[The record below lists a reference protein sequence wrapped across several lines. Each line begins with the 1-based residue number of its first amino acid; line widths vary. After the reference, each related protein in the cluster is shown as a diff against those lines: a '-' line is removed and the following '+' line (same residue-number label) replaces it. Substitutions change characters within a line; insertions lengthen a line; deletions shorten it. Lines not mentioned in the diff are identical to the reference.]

1 MVKNILKQ
9 YETELFTF
17 LIVFAFIL
25 SHNNVAA
32 SVFILL
38 IYAIYFLNK
47 LLFAFS
53 YYRECIYIEN
63 LEDTVNQKEENK
75 STHNIIS

>member
-1 MVKNILKQ
+1 MVKHILKQ

-38 IYAIYFLNK
+38 IYAIDFLNK

-75 STHNIIS
+75 STHNSIS

>member
-1 MVKNILKQ
+1 MVKHTLKQ
-9 YETELFTF
+9 YETDLFTF
-17 LIVFAFIL
+17 LIAFAFIL

-32 SVFILL
+32 SVFNLL

-53 YYRECIYIEN
+53 YYREYIYIEN

-75 STHNIIS
+75 STHYSIS